1 MKKRINRGC
10 EWESP
15 IYRQIEAEN
24 QKKNIKPKLVKDYKS
39 QAARWRNE
47 SRHNDGEEKHYRD
60 EEKMTH
66 V

>member
-24 QKKNIKPKLVKDYKS
+24 QKKNIKPELVKDYKS

-47 SRHNDGEEKHYRD
+47 SRHNDGED
-60 EEKMTH
+60 
-66 V
+66 

>member
-1 MKKRINRGC
+1 MKKRKNRGC
-10 EWESP
+10 EWESN

-39 QAARWRNE
+39 QATKWRNE

-60 EEKMTH
+60 EEKTTH